1 MRLNHV
7 SKYRVGFRLGFL
19 LASVFGSSVSVAG
32 EVGTATTFMG
42 AQSGG
47 SWTVRFGS
55 DGTPLLTT
63 ASPGLPTGSGW
74 QQAGNFG
81 MTRQGDDIAFGG
93 KSKLPMGG
101 SSKLDI
107 DVTGKAN
114 KASMGKALAKFAK
127 TLGPV
132 GAALGAMEL
141 LSDINVLLKGSN
153 DGAPNGNNK
162 FMTGGYTTQWRWPT
176 SGSDPVQYYGTAL
189 EACWGH
195 LTWASPSYPWQIVMD
210 DNGVTY
216 RCRDTGGNKYGPIY
230 QEQTGGPEVPLT
242 EQEVAD
248 RIAAKSGW
256 PTSTRLAETL
266 LEAMKSGAKV
276 EVGPASVTVPT
287 AQPEMQ
293 PKTTTKETVKTDPA
307 TGKPQR
313 TVETA
318 TTETKCTTNG
328 EKVLCGE
335 KTTTTTQT
343 FTKETD
349 GSETPSEPKTETE
362 EETTDKPKET
372 DLCEKHPDI
381 LACAKPE
388 LDTPDGEIPR
398 ATETITYQEENLFGG
413 GSCPTNAVANLGTV
427 GRSFTVWDWE
437 KTCNYA
443 LPLRAVVIAL
453 ATFAAFIIV
462 MPDSRVSV

>member
-1 MRLNHV
+1 MTTKARYDRNGNYV
-7 SKYRVGFRLGFL
+7 RRL
-19 LASVFGSSVSVAG
+19 LAVGVLAGVSLSHAG

-42 AQSGG
+42 TQSGG

-162 FMTGGYTTQWRWPT
+162 FMTGGYKTQWRWPT

-195 LTWASPSYPWQIVMD
+195 LTWASPNYPWQIVMD

-216 RCRDTGGNKYGPIY
+216 RCRDTGGNRYGPIY

-266 LEAMKSGAKV
+266 LDAMKSGIKV
-276 EVGPASVTVPT
+276 EVGPGTVSIPT

-293 PKTTTKETVKTDPA
+293 PKTSTKETTKTDPA
-307 TGKPQR
+307 TGRPERQV
-313 TVETA
+313 TTT
-318 TTETKCTTNG
+318 TTETKCTVNSDKVICG
-328 EKVLCGE
+328 EKV
-335 KTTTTTQT
+335 TTTTQV
-343 FTKETD
+343 FKKQED
-349 GSETPSEPKTETE
+349 GTEVPEEPKTETE

-372 DLCEKHPDI
+372 DLCQLHPDI
-381 LACAKPE
+381 VACQK
-388 LDTPDGEIPR
+388 LDTPAGEIPKAER
-398 ATETITYQEENLFGG
+398 SVSFEPENLGLGG
-413 GSCPTNAVANLGTV
+413 GSCPANPSWTDSLGTHEINFAPYCAMV
-427 GRSFTVWDWE
+427 SS
-437 KTCNYA
+437 
-443 LPLRAVVIAL
+443 VIKPIL
-453 ATFAAFIIV
+453 LTFAALAAMSIV
-462 MPDSRVSV
+462 MAGLREA